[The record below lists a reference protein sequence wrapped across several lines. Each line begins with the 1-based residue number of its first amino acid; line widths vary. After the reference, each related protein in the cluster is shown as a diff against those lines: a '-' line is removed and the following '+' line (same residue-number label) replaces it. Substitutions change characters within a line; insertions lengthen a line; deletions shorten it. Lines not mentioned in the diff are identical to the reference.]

1 MVALM
6 GIVEIRVGMETV
18 VEGRVLPREGIQGA
32 RRLGMGVVVVEVA
45 GVMAVAKWFID
56 IDAV

>member
-1 MVALM
+1 M